1 MENQNT
7 TLNTNKLMDM
17 YKTST
22 FQPALEVGK
31 YKAKMKKHEYVANP
45 TNPEKDYIK
54 FTYEITEGSQKG
66 RELTDNRFEKGFGV
80 MVSHLRQQLGREK
93 EAIQPIPFFNE
104 LIEKETNFDI
114 WVTKAVVNGRQR
126 TNFNFLEPIK
136 EETPDISVVDDEVE

>member
-31 YKAKMKKHEYVANP
+31 YKAKMKSHEYVAHP
-45 TNPEKDYIK
+45 KADYIK
-54 FTYEITEGSQKG
+54 FTYEIIEGAQKG

-93 EAIQPIPFFNE
+93 EAVQPFEFFNE
-104 LIEKETNFDI
+104 LIEKGTELDI

>member
-1 MENQNT
+1 MENQNK

-31 YKAKMKKHEYVANP
+31 YKAVMKSHEYVTHP
-45 TNPEKDYIK
+45 KTDYIK
-54 FTYEITEGSQKG
+54 FTYEIVEGSQKG

-93 EAIQPIPFFNE
+93 EAVQPFEFFNE
-104 LIEKETNFDI
+104 LIEKGTELDI